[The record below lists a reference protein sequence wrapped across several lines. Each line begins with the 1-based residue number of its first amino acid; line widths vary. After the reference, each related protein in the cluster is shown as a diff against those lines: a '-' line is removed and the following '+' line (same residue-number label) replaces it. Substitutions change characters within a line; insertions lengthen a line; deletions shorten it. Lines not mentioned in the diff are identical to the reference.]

1 MFSKIQMLKEQQ
13 ISPLTDPSLLDV
25 STLRERGWDSKADK
39 EGWYLLHSPFSV
51 GTPQLPV
58 VI

>member
-1 MFSKIQMLKEQQ
+1 MLKEQQ

-39 EGWYLLHSPFSV
+39 GGWYLLHSPFSV